1 MRPPRV
7 DCTAMPQRPRATF
20 KRQSV
25 RVMARMLALALAVL
39 VAACDVGQRPW
50 APGVTAA
57 SPGNASATLAFQAP
71 LYAGQSAIS
80 TYVATCTGAGETWSA
95 RGEASPLTVPGLAN
109 GHTYACTV
117 SASNAAGMGAP
128 SGAVKVTPR
137 PDPAR
142 SLAAVYR
149 QAAWG
154 KDVAITFP
162 DACTMTIWPSARPSH
177 PVDAYYL
184 TTTFTQPAAVAS
196 PARFTQVSAMP
207 LAVTPL
213 SGPGAQAPMQ
223 INICPSLAPAATAVN
238 AGGIGV
244 MISGSVLFGAA
255 EIAGHRATTLQDNVA
270 HTFTSPEGETV
281 TAQFIDHCNGHPT
294 PADAGNSYHYHGL
307 SDCVTSL
314 VDDSPGG
321 PSHLIGVALDG
332 FPIYGDRDIHGQP
345 VPPQRLDA
353 CNGITSPTP
362 EFPQG
367 VYHYVLPSG
376 IKAHNASM
384 RCYSGHISRQTLA
397 TADASGFCYAPRTQD
412 PNDAA
417 GRMVM
422 GGVGERK

>member
-1 MRPPRV
+1 
-7 DCTAMPQRPRATF
+7 MPQRPRATS

-25 RVMARMLALALAVL
+25 RVIARTLALALVVL
-39 VAACDVGQRPW
+39 AAACDVGQRLW

-71 LYAGQSAIS
+71 VYAGQSAIS

-184 TTTFTQPAAVAS
+184 TTTVVS
-196 PARFTQVSAMP
+196 PARFTRLSAMP

-223 INICPSLAPAATAVN
+223 INICPSLAAAATAVN

-270 HTFTSPEGETV
+270 HTFLSPEGETV

-314 VDDSPGG
+314 VDDSHGG

-376 IKAHNASM
+376 VKAHNASM

-397 TADASGFCYAPRTQD
+397 TADASGFCYAPRAQD

-422 GGVGERK
+422 GGVGERR

>member
-1 MRPPRV
+1 
-7 DCTAMPQRPRATF
+7 MPQRPRATS

-25 RVMARMLALALAVL
+25 RVMARMLALALAVV

-71 LYAGQSAIS
+71 VYAGQSAIS

-142 SLAAVYR
+142 SLAAIYR

-184 TTTFTQPAAVAS
+184 TTTVAS

-223 INICPSLAPAATAVN
+223 INICPSLAAAATAVN

-270 HTFTSPEGETV
+270 HTFISPEGETV

-314 VDDSPGG
+314 VDDSPSG

-345 VPPQRLDA
+345 IPPQRLDA

-376 IKAHNASM
+376 VKAHNASM

-397 TADASGFCYAPRTQD
+397 TADASGFCYAPRAQD

-422 GGVGERK
+422 GGVVERK